1 MRKIDLYT
9 VESIDGYIADK
20 NGNVS
25 FLRGEGHEAGI
36 DSGRLFEKFFKNIDI
51 VVMGRHTYDNIVNEN
66 IPNNWPCAGKIT
78 YVLTSHPG
86 ESNDE
91 IIFYHHD
98 ALQLLQDLREGCG
111 KDIWVVGGPKVIHDA
126 INADIVDNYYLSTV
140 PFILGSGIRLFSD
153 QLDNQISLD
162 LIKSYAHDGIIT
174 SHYVKAKATKE
185 IE

>member
-1 MRKIDLYT
+1 MRKIDLYIA
-9 VESIDGYIADK
+9 ESIDGYMADK
-20 NGNVS
+20 DGNIS

-36 DSGRLFEKFFKNIDI
+36 DNDRLFEKFFKNIDI

-66 IPNNWPCAGKIT
+66 TPNNWPCAGKTT

-86 ESNDE
+86 ESTDE

-98 ALQLLQDLREGCG
+98 ALQLLQDLREGTG

-126 INADIVDNYYLSTV
+126 INADIVDDYYLSIV

-153 QLDNQISLD
+153 KIDNQVSLD
-162 LIKSYAHDGIIT
+162 LIKSYSHDGIIT
-174 SHYVKAKATKE
+174 SHYVKADKQ